1 MTAYSQNNF
10 KYKFLSQN
18 FYHAFVCECVCVC
31 VCAWEIFEVG
41 NIYNILIKWQW
52 TKYIFNI

>member
-1 MTAYSQNNF
+1 MP
-10 KYKFLSQN
+10 LCVC
-18 FYHAFVCECVCVC
+18 VCECVCVCVC